1 MQHLVFDLGS
11 SWNLIPWVHGGG
23 HEGGGPVELIEH
35 VLEAASAETIG
46 SWHLADGILL
56 MGKNLHPLLVHFP
69 IAFLVSFF
77 VLDSVGGLMHRPP
90 LRKVASGLLYLGA
103 LMAPLTVY
111 AGLIAEGIVVHGQEA
126 HELIEWHE
134 RCGFAVAGLAIFLA
148 LGRSF
153 FGIPKSSMGQALN
166 GFLSVVLVA
175 ILFLGADLGGRL
187 VYQHGL
193 GVHNLQLSSD
203 HVHGP

>member
-1 MQHLVFDLGS
+1 
-11 SWNLIPWVHGGG
+11 
-23 HEGGGPVELIEH
+23 
-35 VLEAASAETIG
+35 
-46 SWHLADGILL
+46 
-56 MGKNLHPLLVHFP
+56 
-69 IAFLVSFF
+69 
-77 VLDSVGGLMHRPP
+77 
-90 LRKVASGLLYLGA
+90 
-103 LMAPLTVY
+103 MAPLTVY

-134 RCGFAVAGLAIFLA
+134 RCGFAVAALAIILA
-148 LGRSF
+148 LGRAF